1 MQNLGLEGFRTQGT
15 FYMLIDISKS
25 GLAPL
30 DFSLRLLEEHGV
42 AVAPGE
48 VFGPGG
54 SGVVRISLA
63 NNLESI
69 GGGLEAISTFIKEV
83 Q

>member
-1 MQNLGLEGFRTQGT
+1 
-15 FYMLIDISKS
+15 
-25 GLAPL
+25 
-30 DFSLRLLEEHGV
+30 
-42 AVAPGE
+42 

-54 SGVVRISLA
+54 NEVVRISLA

-69 GGGLEAISTFIKEV
+69 ERGLEAISTFIKEA